1 MSKKFL
7 IKTSETIHKFYE
19 VTADNL
25 KAAEQITFD
34 KRNKINTIKSV
45 QIIESIKEL

>member
-7 IKTSETIHKFYE
+7 IKTSETIYKFYE
-19 VTADNL
+19 VTADTL
-25 KAAEQITFD
+25 EDAQKITFD

-45 QIIESIKEL
+45 QIIDTIKEI